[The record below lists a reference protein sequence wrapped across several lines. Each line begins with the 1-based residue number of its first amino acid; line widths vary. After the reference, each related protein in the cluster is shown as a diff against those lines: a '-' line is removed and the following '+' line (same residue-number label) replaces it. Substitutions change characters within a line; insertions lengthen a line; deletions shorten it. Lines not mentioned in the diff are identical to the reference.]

1 MSLALLPCEIYH
13 REFDAKLILAC
24 QLASRYNICSVIGY
38 DKHFSV
44 LAKNLSGC
52 TLLDKSCSSIMW
64 NARLK
69 PTLDNGGKVIVSDEE
84 GFNNISEANY
94 STWSSRL
101 DLTAAQSINVYGCWG
116 KIDHDFFSKF
126 SQLQTK
132 IKVLGNCR
140 SDLVNSYG
148 RLLYTN
154 LTQSLISVFGPYVLC
169 SDNFCVEH
177 REGDYLPP
185 VFDKPSHENHQAKLE
200 FLSRQKTQALRRE
213 IFSSYIEFAARNNPS
228 INFVIRPH
236 PCSDD
241 RWWSN
246 KFWNLRNVHI
256 LYMHN
261 VDPWLHGA
269 KALIS
274 MGCTTSLQSVIASL
288 PIIEIID
295 DNDTFMKSQNSGYGH
310 LFTRLH
316 ASSIDEF
323 MSSLR
328 SAFNSP
334 EQTFKNLSDF
344 ELNWHNSLN
353 SSSTTAYADQISSL
367 HAHTNHNVMAKNI
380 NILSQYS
387 QIRSRKPLFFNST
400 KWMPSTLATVN
411 TLQDNICTAFNLNDS
426 KIRKITKDLYFVEP
440 G

>member
-13 REFDAKLILAC
+13 REFDAKLVLAC
-24 QLASRYNICSVIGY
+24 KLASKYRICSVIGY
-38 DKHFSV
+38 DKHFSI
-44 LAKNLSGC
+44 LARNLSGC

-84 GFNNISEANY
+84 GFNNICESNH

-101 DLTAAQSINVYGCWG
+101 DLAAAQSISVYGCWG
-116 KIDHDFFSKF
+116 KIDYDFFSKF
-126 SQLQTK
+126 SQLQPK
-132 IKVLGNCR
+132 IQVLGNCR
-140 SDLVNSYG
+140 SDLLNSSG
-148 RLLYTN
+148 RLLYTD
-154 LTQSLISVFGPYVLC
+154 LTQSLISAFGPYVLC

-177 REGDYLPP
+177 RDGDYLPP
-185 VFDKPSHENHQAKLE
+185 VFDKPSHENQKAKLE
-200 FLSRQKTQALRRE
+200 FLARQKSQALRRE
-213 IFSSYIEFAARNNPS
+213 IFSSYIEFAARNNPG

-241 RWWSN
+241 RWWTN

-256 LYMHN
+256 LYLHN

-274 MGCTTSLQSVIASL
+274 MGCTISLQSVIASV
-288 PIIEIID
+288 PVIEIMD
-295 DNDTFMKSQNSGYGH
+295 DNDTPLDSQNLGFGH

-323 MSSLR
+323 MSCLK

-334 EQTFKNLSDF
+334 GQAFKNLSDF
-344 ELNWHNSLN
+344 ELNWRNSLT
-353 SSSTTAYADQISSL
+353 SSSTTAYANQISTL
-367 HAHTNHNVMAKNI
+367 HEPASHNVMTKNLQ
-380 NILSQYS
+380 ILSQYS
-387 QIRSRKPLFFNST
+387 QVRSLNPLLFNST

-411 TLQDNICTAFNLNDS
+411 KLQAHIRTAFNLNDS
-426 KIRKITKDLYFVEP
+426 KIRKISNDLYYVEP